1 MQHPKSR
8 RMRFVWVVIFATIL
22 QSCGASYHLKRAIAK
37 DPTIMNDTI
46 VKVDT
51 TFVTDEIRLTDTLVV
66 RDTIVREI
74 KKDNAVVRVQKI
86 HDTIR
91 IDVICPPDT
100 IRFVD
105 EIEVERII
113 YQDKKTT
120 KWYQKVMTIL
130 WLVMGIVVVLLVIK
144 LTK

>member
-1 MQHPKSR
+1 
-8 RMRFVWVVIFATIL
+8 MRFVWVVIFAAVL
-22 QSCGASYHLKRAIAK
+22 QSCGASWHLKRAIAK

-105 EIEVERII
+105 EIMVDRII
-113 YQDKKTT
+113 YKEKKGPE
-120 KWYQKVMTIL
+120 WYRKTMTIL
-130 WLVMGIVVVLLVIK
+130 WLVVGIIVLSWVMR

>member
-1 MQHPKSR
+1 
-8 RMRFVWVVIFATIL
+8 
-22 QSCGASYHLKRAIAK
+22 
-37 DPTIMNDTI
+37 MNDTI

-74 KKDNAVVRVQKI
+74 KKNNAVVRVQKI

-105 EIEVERII
+105 EIEVDRII
-113 YQDKKTT
+113 YKEQKGPE
-120 KWYQKVMTIL
+120 WYRKAMTIL
-130 WLVMGIVVVLLVIK
+130 WLVVSILVIMWAMR

>member
-1 MQHPKSR
+1 
-8 RMRFVWVVIFATIL
+8 MRFVWVVIFAAVL

-91 IDVICPPDT
+91 IDVI
-100 IRFVD
+100 
-105 EIEVERII
+105 
-113 YQDKKTT
+113 
-120 KWYQKVMTIL
+120 
-130 WLVMGIVVVLLVIK
+130 
-144 LTK
+144 

>member
-1 MQHPKSR
+1 MLYRKPR
-8 RMRFVWVVIFATIL
+8 GMRLLWKLGAVVTALMLT
-22 QSCGASYHLKRAIAK
+22 SCGASWHLKRAIAK

-86 HDTIR
+86 HYTIR
-91 IDVICPPDT
+91 IDVIFPPDT
-100 IRFVD
+100 IRIDDHF
-105 EIEVERII
+105 
-113 YQDKKTT
+113 
-120 KWYQKVMTIL
+120 
-130 WLVMGIVVVLLVIK
+130 
-144 LTK
+144 LTNNP

>member
-1 MQHPKSR
+1 MQHRKSR
-8 RMRFVWVVIFATIL
+8 RMRFVWVVIFAAVL
-22 QSCGASYHLKRAIAK
+22 QSCGASWHLKRAIAK

-105 EIEVERII
+105 EIQVERII
-113 YQDKKTT
+113 YKEPKRSEWYRKT
-120 KWYQKVMTIL
+120 MTIL

>member
-1 MQHPKSR
+1 MQHRKSR
-8 RMRFVWVVIFATIL
+8 RMRFVWVVIFAAVL
-22 QSCGASYHLKRAIAK
+22 QSCGASWHLKRAIAK

-51 TFVTDEIRLTDTLVV
+51 TFVTDEIRFTDTLVV

-91 IDVICPPDT
+91 IDVICPADT

-113 YQDKKTT
+113 YKEKKGPE
-120 KWYQKVMTIL
+120 WYRKAMTIL
-130 WLVMGIVVVLLVIK
+130 WLVVSILVIMWAMR

>member
-8 RMRFVWVVIFATIL
+8 RMRFVWVVITAAIL
-22 QSCGASYHLKRAIAK
+22 QSCGASWHLKRAIAK

-91 IDVICPPDT
+91 IDVVCPPDT

-105 EIEVERII
+105 EIMVDRII
-113 YQDKKTT
+113 FKEPKRSEWYRKT
-120 KWYQKVMTIL
+120 MTVL
-130 WLVMGIVVVLLVIK
+130 WLVVSILVIMWAMR